1 MYIRLITLGTKMPAW
16 VNDGVK
22 AYQKRLAGDIRLDIV
37 ELPLPKRGSASIDV
51 LIKKEAELITKQ
63 LQRWPQALRVA
74 LEVKGKRHDTHSLS
88 RSVSAA
94 REIGQDMVILVGGPD
109 GLCPSL
115 SASCHEQWS
124 LSDLTLPHPLV
135 RLIIAEQV
143 YRVWSLLQGHPY
155 HR

>member
-1 MYIRLITLGTKMPAW
+1 
-16 VNDGVK
+16 
-22 AYQKRLAGDIRLDIV
+22 
-37 ELPLPKRGSASIDV
+37 LPKRSRHNYTV
-51 LIKKEAELITKQ
+51 LIKKQANITTKQ
-63 LQRWPQALRVA
+63 VQRLPQALRA
-74 LEVKGKRHDTHSLS
+74 PLEVKGKLHDTHSLS